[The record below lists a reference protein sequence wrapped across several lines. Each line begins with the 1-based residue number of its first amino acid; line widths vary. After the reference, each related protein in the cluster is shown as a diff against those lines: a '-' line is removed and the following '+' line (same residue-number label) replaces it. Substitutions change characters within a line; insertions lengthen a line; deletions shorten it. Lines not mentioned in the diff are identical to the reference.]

1 MLSLHSLLQHRSGG
15 VRKRT
20 PPYVAGLNGSAEDA
34 GHVNDYTDK
43 PCLNSSPDYSMKE
56 KTMDR
61 HNIRIS
67 FNSIHPTSD
76 LSELCEALGV
86 KPEILWKKGDEKRTP
101 KGNIIGG
108 IRENSRC
115 LISFSPFPRNT
126 LSEQLMSILDN
137 FKSHRTLLYNLS
149 NSGGTHNFFV
159 GIFYSE
165 NTVETFSLKLFEL
178 LLELRIELVLDLY
191 PRD

>member
-1 MLSLHSLLQHRSGG
+1 
-15 VRKRT
+15 VD
-20 PPYVAGLNGSAEDA
+20 E
-34 GHVNDYTDK
+34 
-43 PCLNSSPDYSMKE
+43 
-56 KTMDR
+56 
-61 HNIRIS
+61 HNIKIS

-76 LSELCEALGV
+76 LSQLCEALGV
-86 KPEILWKKGDEKRTP
+86 QPDILWKKGDEKRTP

-115 LISFSPFPRNT
+115 QISFSPFPRNT

-137 FKSHRTLLYNLS
+137 FKPHQSLLYNLS
-149 NSGGTHNFFV
+149 NSGGTHNFFIGV
-159 GIFYSE
+159 FYSE